1 MHLYIT
7 EQGSSIR
14 KQGNHIHVSKGNR
27 LLGDYIIDGIES
39 ATFMG
44 SVSASSD
51 ALFALSNSGASV
63 VFLDRQGR
71 FKGKLAPPSAKN
83 VSLKLAQYN
92 AFQDP
97 NRSFELAKDY
107 VVQKIQNGYAVL
119 DACAKN
125 SHNPFTFNDRQKFQS
140 ALKSAIDCEA
150 PDKNKL
156 RGYEGAA
163 AKLYFANFGKCLMH
177 GITFT
182 SRKFHPCTDPVN
194 AILSLGYA
202 FTSKRIETMLE
213 SYGLDPTIGFLHEP
227 EYGRSSL
234 ALDILEEFRQPL
246 VDRLVLKLFNRK
258 ILTGEHF
265 TRANEAPKTP
275 VQLTHEGM
283 QAFIQQYEETYNG
296 PNRIYTDSEN
306 ISWSSLI
313 RQRVEALRRALLDN
327 TELNPFL
334 NQEVA

>member
-14 KQGNHIHVSKGNR
+14 KNGNHLHISKGNR
-27 LLGDYIIDGIES
+27 ILGDYILDDIES

-44 SVSASSD
+44 SISASSD
-51 ALFALSNSGASV
+51 ALFALSKNGASII
-63 VFLDRQGR
+63 FLDRQGR
-71 FKGKLAPPSAKN
+71 FKGK
-83 VSLKLAQYN
+83 
-92 AFQDP
+92 
-97 NRSFELAKDY
+97 LAKDY

-119 DACAKN
+119 DAYSKN
-125 SHNPFTFNDRQKFQS
+125 QHNSFTFENRQKFQS
-140 ALKSAIDCEA
+140 ALKSAKDCES

-177 GITFT
+177 GIMFT
-182 SRKFHPCTDPVN
+182 NRKFHPCTDPVN
-194 AILSLGYA
+194 AILLLGYA
-202 FTSKRIETMLE
+202 FTGKRIETMLE

-265 TRANEAPKTP
+265 TRANEAPETP
-275 VQLTHEGM
+275 MQLTHEGM
-283 QAFIQQYEETYNG
+283 QTFIQQYEETYNG
-296 PNRIYTDSEN
+296 PNRIYMGYETL
-306 ISWSSLI
+306 SWSSLI

-334 NQEVA
+334 IQEVA

>member
-1 MHLYIT
+1 MHLYVT

-14 KQGNHIHVSKGNR
+14 KSGNHIHISKGDR
-27 LLGDYIIDGIES
+27 LLGDYVIDEIET

-51 ALFALSNSGASV
+51 ALFAISNTGANV
-63 VFLDRQGR
+63 IFLDRQGR

-83 VSLKLAQYN
+83 VSLKIAQYD

-97 NRSFELAKDY
+97 IRSFELAKNY
-107 VVQKIQNGYAVL
+107 VLQKIQNGYTLL
-119 DACAKN
+119 DSYSKN
-125 SHNPFTFNDRQKFQS
+125 QHNSFTFDNRKKLQA
-140 ALKSAIDCEA
+140 ALQAAQDCDA

-156 RGYEGAA
+156 RGHEGAA

-177 GITFT
+177 GTAFAG
-182 SRKFHPCTDPVN
+182 RKFHPCTDPVN
-194 AILSLGYA
+194 AVLSLGYA
-202 FTSKRIETMLE
+202 FTGKRIETTLE
-213 SYGLDPTIGFLHEP
+213 GYGLDPTLGFLHEP
-227 EYGRSSL
+227 EYGRPSL

-258 ILTGEHF
+258 ILTGQDF
-265 TRANEAPKTP
+265 VRANEAPETP
-275 VQLTHEGM
+275 VQLTRKGM
-283 QAFIQQYEETYNG
+283 QTFIQHFEEAYNG

-313 RQRVEALRRALLDN
+313 RLRVEALRRALLDN
-327 TELNPFL
+327 TELKPFPS
-334 NQEVA
+334 QEAA

>member
-7 EQGSSIR
+7 EQGSNIR
-14 KQGNHIHVSKGNR
+14 KNGNHIHISKGNR
-27 LLGDYIIDGIES
+27 LLGDYILDDIES

-51 ALFALSNSGASV
+51 ALFTLSNNGASV

-71 FKGKLAPPSAKN
+71 FKGKLTSPSARN

-119 DACAKN
+119 DAYSKN
-125 SHNPFTFNDRQKFQS
+125 QHSSFTFDDRKKFQTT
-140 ALKSAIDCEA
+140 LQSAIDCEA

-177 GITFT
+177 GTTFT

-202 FTSKRIETMLE
+202 FTGKRIETMLE

-258 ILTGEHF
+258 ILKGEHF
-265 TRANEAPKTP
+265 TRANEAPETP
-275 VQLTHEGM
+275 VQLTREGM
-283 QAFIQQYEETYNG
+283 QTFIQQYEETYNG
-296 PNRIYTDSEN
+296 PNRIYTGNEN
-306 ISWSSLI
+306 LSWSSLI